1 MLKILAPVGALLIS
15 VTILLAGNGLQ
26 TTLLPL
32 RAGLEVF
39 SPFAIGLMGSSYFLG
54 FVAGCLLTSHL
65 VRRVGHIRTF
75 AAVVAGASAVPLLH
89 LLVVDPLAWPA
100 LRAITGFCMAALFLV
115 IESWLNERADNH
127 TRGTVFT
134 VYTTL
139 NFGAITAGQL
149 LITLYDPAKFP
160 LFAIAS
166 VLVSLAAIPVALTT
180 SAAPAPLSEVRLRP
194 LRLLELS
201 PVGVAGCLTIGLAGG
216 AFWALGP
223 IFAVDVGLEVRQV
236 AIFMSVTVVGGAL
249 SQWPF
254 GRLSDRLD
262 RRVVIVAVALLSAA
276 TGAALFLA
284 TGRWPSAILPLA
296 FAFGAFSFPL
306 YALSVAHVNDLIGD
320 QSFVE
325 VAGGLLLVNGLA
337 SVAGPMIA
345 VAAMNLQGAGGLF
358 LYTACVHTGMAVF
371 ALVRMRMHPLP
382 AETHGAD
389 FVPVARNVTASPLA
403 LDPRAEEVPVEEIFS
418 IER

>member
-1 MLKILAPVGALLIS
+1 MLKVLAPVGALLTS

-39 SPFAIGLMGSSYFLG
+39 SPFAISLMGSSYFLG
-54 FVAGCLLTSHL
+54 FVAGCLFTSHL

-75 AAVVAGASAVPLLH
+75 AAVVAAASAVPLLH
-89 LLVVDPLAWPA
+89 LLLVDVLAWPV

-115 IESWLNERADNH
+115 IESWLNERAANH
-127 TRGTVFT
+127 TRGTVFAA
-134 VYTTL
+134 YTTL

-149 LITLYDPAKFP
+149 LITLYDPAQFS

-201 PVGVAGCLTIGLAGG
+201 PVGVAGCLVIGLAGG
-216 AFWALGP
+216 SFWSLGP
-223 IFAVDVGLEVRQV
+223 VFAVAVGLEVREV

-262 RRVVIVAVALLSAA
+262 RRVVIAAVALLSAA
-276 TGAALFLA
+276 TGVALFLA
-284 TGRWPSAILPLA
+284 TGGWPPAILPLA

-306 YALSVAHVNDLIGD
+306 YALSVAHVNDVIGD
-320 QSFVE
+320 ESFVE

-337 SVAGPMIA
+337 AVVGPLVA
-345 VAAMNLQGAGGLF
+345 VTVMNLQGAGGLF
-358 LYTACVHTGMAVF
+358 LFTACVHAGLVLFT
-371 ALVRMRMHPLP
+371 LVRMRVHSLP

-403 LDPRAEEVPVEEIFS
+403 LDPRAGKAAAEDE
-418 IER
+418 